1 MPLFYG
7 LFYWAKRYGRI
18 EVLDLSGNRINGI
31 QINSNTWRF
40 CGCWGFRRRA
50 LLPAFETETSVVV
63 LALVAAAVAVVDVEA
78 TVVVETAALAV
89 LEAIVSTV
97 AVATTE
103 ASAVKIA
110 LSCTIYQYGAASLYS
125 LGSMVKKS
133 SSFHCSVSKVGRRI
147 GSLFQHSSIISYRAT
162 LQLGGCGI
170 R

>member
-1 MPLFYG
+1 M
-7 LFYWAKRYGRI
+7 
-18 EVLDLSGNRINGI
+18 
-31 QINSNTWRF
+31 
-40 CGCWGFRRRA
+40 
-50 LLPAFETETSVVV
+50 ETAVVV
-63 LALVAAAVAVVDVEA
+63 AIAVVALAAAVVVVVDVEA
-78 TVVVETAALAV
+78 TVVVETAAFLAV

-97 AVATTE
+97 AVVATT
-103 ASAVKIA
+103 AAAATPSTTCFAHLSA
-110 LSCTIYQYGAASLYS
+110 IYQNGAASLYS